1 MYEAPGD
8 ILFQIG
14 PILFIIA
21 FVIIF
26 GIIIF
31 AVIKGISTWSSN
43 NDAPKLM
50 SRAKVV
56 AKRTSIHGG
65 GETRAYN
72 HYYITFE
79 VDGGDRMEF
88 QVKDLEHGQ
97 LIEGDFGELHFQGTR
112 YLGFTRIRQN

>member
-8 ILFQIG
+8 IIFRIG
-14 PILFIIA
+14 PILFIVA

-43 NDAPKLM
+43 NDAPKLTV
-50 SRAKVV
+50 RAKVV

-79 VDGGDRMEF
+79 VDSGDRMEF
-88 QVKDLEHGQ
+88 HVKDLEYGQ
-97 LIEGDFGELHFQGTR
+97 LIEGDIGDLQFQGTR
-112 YLGFTRIRQN
+112 YLEFTRIR